1 MADSAGST
9 QKTEAGP
16 QERPRRARRI
26 IGPLPDSLCLV
37 CLYSVQLPVA
47 LHRLIIISSGF
58 PRLEPAQL
66 QSSPVGVRDKRTQ
79 QRVEAEGPLVSREP
93 TGRLLRN
100 PAPID
105 WGQVH
110 QLDPGRVGK
119 LRHALPAVA
128 EADLVAQEATH
139 EIHGPNLPTVGRD
152 DYKVNSWLPSQRI
165 PVRAP

>member
-1 MADSAGST
+1 KERFGAPGGTASQRPVYRRLTFSGVRSIRDHVTVTRFNMADSAGST

-66 QSSPVGVRDKRTQ
+66 QSSPVGVRDK
-79 QRVEAEGPLVSREP
+79 
-93 TGRLLRN
+93 
-100 PAPID
+100 
-105 WGQVH
+105 
-110 QLDPGRVGK
+110 
-119 LRHALPAVA
+119 
-128 EADLVAQEATH
+128 
-139 EIHGPNLPTVGRD
+139 
-152 DYKVNSWLPSQRI
+152 
-165 PVRAP
+165 